1 MLALVLEGGGMR
13 AGFVA
18 GALMALMDLGWRNF
32 DIAVA
37 VSTSVP
43 TLAYFLSGQ
52 RTAIEK
58 IWRHELTSEK
68 LVEYRNLPL
77 AALGDASQYP
87 VLKTGYLVDH
97 IIARKYPIDRDS
109 LEHCSTKVLL
119 AATRVPSGR
128 LDFLRPRQDDLYR
141 IFKACLA
148 VPACAV
154 GPVRVGKRKYLDGGI
169 ANPLPVRPLL
179 KYRGIRILGILSKP
193 LHEGHYPTN
202 FLERVFFWRYFRKH
216 AWVTRCLYKST
227 KVYAEQVAL
236 LEEYRR
242 LEPPAAFII
251 KPEKMPAADFVT
263 RNGNKVNLTIDAG
276 YRSTENLS
284 DQLATFLAPDLTR
297 VGRSVANGLPVV
309 RPSNTRSSESIG
321 TSRPIDTIGVDQMGA
336 TAKFYNEIQ
345 S

>member
-1 MLALVLEGGGMR
+1 MLALVLEGGGLR

-18 GALMALMDLGWRNF
+18 GALMALMDLGLRNF

-37 VSTSVP
+37 VSASVP
-43 TLAYFLSGQ
+43 SLAYFLSGQ

-68 LVEYRNLPL
+68 VVAYRYLPL
-77 AALGDASQYP
+77 AVLSDSSSYP
-87 VLKTGYLVDH
+87 VLNTGYLVDH
-97 IIARKYPIDRDS
+97 VIRRKYPLNLDA
-109 LEHCSTKVLL
+109 LESCPTNFLM

-128 LDFLRPRQDDLYR
+128 LDFLRLGQDDLYR

-179 KYRGIRILGILSKP
+179 KYRSIRILGILSKP
-193 LHEGHYPTN
+193 PHEGHYPTN

-216 AWVTRCLYKST
+216 AWVTRCLKKST

-236 LEEYRR
+236 LEEYAR
-242 LEPPAAFII
+242 LQPPAAFII
-251 KPEKMPAADFVT
+251 RPEKMPAADFVT
-263 RNGNKVNLTIDAG
+263 RNGDKVNLTIDAG
-276 YRSTENLS
+276 YRNVETLHEK
-284 DQLATFLAPDLTR
+284 LATFLAHER
-297 VGRSVANGLPVV
+297 AGF
-309 RPSNTRSSESIG
+309 RPEAEKV
-321 TSRPIDTIGVDQMGA
+321 SRPFLNVSSKDQEGRRQVSM
-336 TAKFYNEIQ
+336 EIKAAAENL

>member
-1 MLALVLEGGGMR
+1 
-13 AGFVA
+13 
-18 GALMALMDLGWRNF
+18 
-32 DIAVA
+32 
-37 VSTSVP
+37 
-43 TLAYFLSGQ
+43 
-52 RTAIEK
+52 
-58 IWRHELTSEK
+58 
-68 LVEYRNLPL
+68 
-77 AALGDASQYP
+77 

-128 LDFLRPRQDDLYR
+128 LDFLRPGQDDLYR

-148 VPACAV
+148 VPACDV

-193 LHEGHYPTN
+193 PHEGHYPTN

-216 AWVTRCLYKST
+216 AWMTQCLNKST

-236 LEEYRR
+236 LEEYRG
-242 LEPPAAFII
+242 LEPTAAFIV
-251 KPEKMPAADFVT
+251 KPEKMPAVDFVT

-276 YRSTENLS
+276 YRSVKS
-284 DQLATFLAPDLTR
+284 MHDQLTAFLSPEATRLR
-297 VGRSVANGLPVV
+297 RSVKNGVAG
-309 RPSNTRSSESIG
+309 RPSNTDGSGLRRSSW
-321 TSRPIDTIGVDQMGA
+321 PIDQRCQP
-336 TAKFYNEIQ
+336 N
-345 S
+345 

>member
-1 MLALVLEGGGMR
+1 
-13 AGFVA
+13 
-18 GALMALMDLGWRNF
+18 MALMDLGWRNF
-32 DIAVA
+32 DIAVT
-37 VSTSVP
+37 VSASVP

-52 RTAIEK
+52 RTAIET

-68 LVEYRNLPL
+68 LVEYRHLPL
-77 AALGDASQYP
+77 AALSEASRYP
-87 VLKTGYLVDH
+87 VLDTGRLVDH
-97 IIARKYPIDRDS
+97 IIAYKYPLDRDA
-109 LEHCSTKVLL
+109 LKRCPTKFLM
-119 AATRVPSGR
+119 AATCVPSGK
-128 LDFLRPRQDDLYR
+128 LDLLRPGQDDLYR

-193 LHEGHYPTN
+193 LHEGHYPTSL
-202 FLERVFFWRYFRKH
+202 LERVFFWRYFRKN
-216 AWVTRCLYKST
+216 AWVIRCLNKST

-236 LEEYRR
+236 LEEYGR
-242 LEPPAAFII
+242 LQPPAAFII

-276 YRSTENLS
+276 YRSVETLHEK
-284 DQLATFLAPDLTR
+284 LATFLAPER
-297 VGRSVANGLPVV
+297 AGFGLPAVKV
-309 RPSNTRSSESIG
+309 SS
-321 TSRPIDTIGVDQMGA
+321 PFVDVGSKDREGHRRVSLETKA
-336 TAKFYNEIQ
+336 PVENL

>member
-18 GALMALMDLGWRNF
+18 GALMALMDFGFRNF

-37 VSTSVP
+37 VSASVP

-58 IWRHELTSEK
+58 IWRHELTSDK
-68 LVEYRNLPL
+68 VVAYRNLPL
-77 AALGDASQYP
+77 AVLSDSSSYP
-87 VLKTGYLVDH
+87 VLNTVYLVDH
-97 IIARKYPIDRDS
+97 VIRRKYPLNLDA
-109 LEHCSTKVLL
+109 LEGCPTNFLM
-119 AATRVPSGR
+119 AATRVSSCR
-128 LDFLRPRQDDLYR
+128 LDFLRLGQDDLYR

-179 KYRGIRILGILSKP
+179 KYRDIRILGILSKP

-202 FLERVFFWRYFRKH
+202 FLERVFFWRYFRNH
-216 AWVTRCLYKST
+216 AWVTRCLNKST

-263 RNGNKVNLTIDAG
+263 RNRDKVNLTIDTG
-276 YRSTENLS
+276 YRSVENLK
-284 DQLATFLAPDLTR
+284 DQLATFLAPELAGSR
-297 VGRSVANGLPVV
+297 RSAAIGTPV
-309 RPSNTRSSESIG
+309 RPPNTRSSESIG
-321 TSRPIDTIGVDQMGA
+321 TLHPRDTIRVDQTGA
-336 TAKFYNEIQ
+336 AAEYYDELQ

>member
-1 MLALVLEGGGMR
+1 
-13 AGFVA
+13 
-18 GALMALMDLGWRNF
+18 
-32 DIAVA
+32 
-37 VSTSVP
+37 
-43 TLAYFLSGQ
+43 
-52 RTAIEK
+52 
-58 IWRHELTSEK
+58 
-68 LVEYRNLPL
+68 
-77 AALGDASQYP
+77 
-87 VLKTGYLVDH
+87 
-97 IIARKYPIDRDS
+97 
-109 LEHCSTKVLL
+109 
-119 AATRVPSGR
+119 
-128 LDFLRPRQDDLYR
+128 
-141 IFKACLA
+141 
-148 VPACAV
+148 
-154 GPVRVGKRKYLDGGI
+154 VGKRKYLDGGI

-179 KYRGIRILGILSKP
+179 KYRGIRILGVLSKP